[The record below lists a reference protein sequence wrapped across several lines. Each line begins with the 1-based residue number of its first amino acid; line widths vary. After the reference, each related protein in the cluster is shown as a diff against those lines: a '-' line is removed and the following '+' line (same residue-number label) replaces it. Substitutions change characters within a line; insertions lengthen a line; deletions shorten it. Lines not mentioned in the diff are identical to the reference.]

1 MSLVPEDARQE
12 TLPSG
17 PWVPRICVWE
27 LTLACDAAC
36 LHCGSSAGAARRR
49 ELDTSEGTRLIADLA
64 QLGCESVTF
73 SGGEPLLRS
82 DWPLLARAVREQNMR
97 VEMISNGL
105 GVEKQAAAIVDA
117 GLFAV
122 TLSVDGP
129 REVHDGLRGVPGA
142 LDRLLCGARALVRR
156 GVRIAAVTQVNQRNL
171 QELRTIRTLL
181 VDAGFQGWQLQLT
194 LPYGRAERRAHGL
207 CLLPEQLPE
216 LEAEIVALRSQSDFF
231 IQAADNIGYMSERE
245 PLIRTAPGQPTQF
258 WVGCGAG
265 LDVIGIT
272 SDGTVRGCLALP
284 AAADEGNVRHRSL
297 ASLWT
302 DPSAFSYN
310 RRFQVTDLQGPC
322 VGCAFAVVCRGGC
335 RALAWT
341 TSPGSPHL
349 NRYCSQRVES
359 EPLPA
364 A

>member
-1 MSLVPEDARQE
+1 MRIVADEASSKTR
-12 TLPSG
+12 PSG
-17 PWVPRICVWE
+17 SWVPRICVWE

-36 LHCGSSAGAARRR
+36 VHCGSSAGVARHR
-49 ELDTSEGTRLIADLA
+49 ELDTSEGLQLIDDLGR
-64 QLGCESVTF
+64 LGCESVTF

-82 DWPLLARAVREQNMR
+82 DWPVLARAVREQNMR

-105 GVEKQAAAIVDA
+105 GVGKQAAAIADA

-129 REVHDGLRGVPGA
+129 REIHDALRGVPGA
-142 LDRLLCGARALVRR
+142 LDRLLAGAKALVER

-171 QELRTIRTLL
+171 EELRAIRKLL
-181 VDAGFQGWQLQLT
+181 VEAGFQGWQLQLT

-207 CLLPEQLPE
+207 CLAPEQLPE
-216 LEAEIVALRSQSDFF
+216 LEAELVALRSQSDFF
-231 IQAADNIGYMSERE
+231 IQAADNIGYMSQRE

-258 WVGCGAG
+258 WVGCAAG
-265 LDVIGIT
+265 LEVIGIT

-284 AAADEGNVRHRSL
+284 AAADEGNLRQRSL
-297 ASLWT
+297 ESLWT
-302 DPSAFSYN
+302 DPSGFSYN
-310 RRFQVTDLQGPC
+310 RQFQTTNLQGPC
-322 VGCAFAVVCRGGC
+322 SECAFAVVCRGGC

-341 TSPGSPHL
+341 TSPGCPHL